1 MITIEQFTNDF
12 ISVFPEHKKLLDE
25 HYKDYEELL
34 AHLFFAEAI
43 DPYLFPLLQ
52 LNEDK
57 HNIKRYCN
65 FLEKM
70 WLYDNDRIVNVLDVT
85 ILERLSDDIVVWVN
99 FGKYISEEFKQYI
112 NEEVL
117 TQNCMMLHIQ
127 KL

>member
-1 MITIEQFTNDF
+1 MITIEQFVNDF
-12 ISVFPEHKKLLDE
+12 ISVFPEKKKILDE

-34 AHLFFAEAI
+34 AHLFFSDAI
-43 DPYLFPLLQ
+43 NDYLFPLLQ
-52 LNEDK
+52 LNKDK
-57 HNIKRYCN
+57 YNIKRYCD

-70 WLYDNDRIVNVLDVT
+70 WLCDNSSIINVLDVT

-99 FGKYISEEFKQYI
+99 FGKYISKEFKQYI

-117 TQNCMMLHIQ
+117 TQNIMMLQIQ